1 VQYVPTRGGIEVNRY
16 FEKQFEPFED
26 GYLYYSGRQGG
37 KFVHKEEFEALWA
50 QHKRW
55 MRWSIIPTL
64 VILCV
69 DQFIRVVA
77 GLERGFSIVA
87 VVASVAITVAFVV
100 WLSLAPAR
108 LVKDREVIAPP
119 RSLSSARR
127 TARDMIPWW
136 MVAVALAGSALVL
149 GACLLDPL
157 YSLSWWLWTLGS
169 GAMLLVYLWTAAAK
183 FRDRSSA
190 SQ

>member
-1 VQYVPTRGGIEVNRY
+1 M
-16 FEKQFEPFED
+16 
-26 GYLYYSGRQGG
+26 
-37 KFVHKEEFEALWA
+37 
-50 QHKRW
+50 
-55 MRWSIIPTL
+55 MRWAIIPT
-64 VILCV
+64 IAIISV
-69 DQFIRVVA
+69 DQFIRVMA

-87 VVASVAITVAFVV
+87 VIASVAITVAFVV

-108 LVKDREVIAPP
+108 LVKDRETIAPP
-119 RSLSSARR
+119 RSLSSSRR

-136 MVAVALAGSALVL
+136 MVAVALVGSALAL

-169 GAMLLVYLWTAAAK
+169 AAMLLGYSWTAVAK
-183 FRDRSSA
+183 FRDRRSA